1 MLNDRNYLRQLD
13 DEELIELTKLS
24 DNELAIVLGER
35 LMEAIREI
43 EANIT
48 SSYPHETIDI
58 VN

>member
-35 LMEAIREI
+35 LKEAIREL
-43 EANIT
+43 EAEHYNKKT
-48 SSYPHETIDI
+48 H
-58 VN
+58 

>member
-43 EANIT
+43 EGKHYQQLST
-48 SSYPHETIDI
+48 RDY
-58 VN
+58 